1 MTNSRKYLDILRRV
15 ADSDVAGLKK
25 AEESYGDSW
34 KRRGGIGA
42 FMMLARKWDRL
53 ERRCETVPKKNPV
66 VLPVQNLPSAKFVR
80 SEGEGDRFDI
90 FCHIDYDPR
99 SEGVIDDIR
108 DLRRYLM
115 LVEAEMIARGS
126 AAAVSDHRDNDLVQ
140 EYVVLLVFDESH
152 EHIILIKKDRGPAMV
167 VGHWNGLG
175 GKIEDGETP
184 QEAMSRETREE
195 AGIAVDPRGIQM
207 LCALE
212 GNGYR
217 VHFGHTYLDNVVFAS
232 YATEE
237 TEEVRHFPIDRLPDT
252 IMHNLRWMIPLATD
266 SQIAPES
273 YNIGTLHTTL
283 SV

>member
-53 ERRCETVPKKNPV
+53 ERRCETVPTKNPV
-66 VLPVQNLPSAKFVR
+66 ALPVQGLPSAKFVR

-126 AAAVSDHRDNDLVQ
+126 TAAVSDHRDNDLVQ
-140 EYVVLLVFDESH
+140 EYVVLLVFDE
-152 EHIILIKKDRGPAMV
+152 EYERVLMIKKNRGPAMV

-175 GKIEDGETP
+175 GKIEPGETP
-184 QEAMSRETREE
+184 REAMSRETSEE

-207 LCALE
+207 LCVLE
-212 GNGYR
+212 GHGYR
-217 VHFGHTYLDNVVFAS
+217 VHFGHSQLDNSVFTS
-232 YATEE
+232 YTTRES
-237 TEEVRHFPIDRLPDT
+237 EEVDEFFVSELPEGT
-252 IMHNLRWMIPLATD
+252 MHNLRWMIPLATD

-273 YNIGTLHTTL
+273 YDIGTLHTIL